1 MRLTRLVVV
10 VLASVVLSAAQDQ
23 KFALRVDVAVVS
35 IDVEVTDANGRA
47 VTSLTKEDF
56 QLDEDGQ
63 PREILHFAS
72 ADAPYAILS
81 MFDCTGSLSDQWAF
95 LQDAMLGFVQTL
107 RPHDTIGIAAFG
119 TQLIPLRDWVLRN
132 DLRLDFQMPLPA
144 QNSICDDT
152 DFYESMIS
160 AAAKMRQL
168 PTNRKGVI
176 VFTDG
181 VHEHIARRNVR
192 MGGVV
197 LPRFIDAADDKD
209 FHSVLTAVRTSGAR
223 FYFVAMNTDLNPG
236 TVNEILHPVAAYS
249 PLPIY
254 NMQQVRSRMELL
266 AEGSGGRIVFPRTPD
281 DYKPLYAQIAQEL
294 GSSYS
299 LGFTP
304 SAADDGGYHRVEVHV
319 TNPALH
325 TRQSRTGYG
334 VSAMEKSPTPGR

>member
-1 MRLTRLVVV
+1 MRLTRLVII
-10 VLASVVLSAAQDQ
+10 VLASIILSAAQDQ

-35 IDVEVTDANGRA
+35 VDVEVTDANGRA
-47 VTSLTKEDF
+47 VTSLAKEDF
-56 QLDEDGQ
+56 RLDEDGK
-63 PREILHFAS
+63 PHEILHFAS

-81 MFDCTGSLSDQWAF
+81 MFDCTGSLSDQWEF
-95 LQDAMLGFVQTL
+95 LRVAMLGFVQTL
-107 RPHDTIGIAAFG
+107 RPQDSIGIVAFG
-119 TQLIPLRDWVLRN
+119 TRLIPLRDWVLRN
-132 DLRLDFQMPLPA
+132 DLRLDFQMPLPG

-160 AAAKMRQL
+160 AAVSMQKL
-168 PTNRKGVI
+168 PASRKGVI

-192 MGGVV
+192 VGGVV
-197 LPRFIDAADDKD
+197 LPRFIDAANDKD
-209 FHSVLTAVRTSGAR
+209 FQLVLRAVRASGAR

-236 TVNEILHPVAAYS
+236 TVNEILHPVADYS

-281 DYKPLYAQIAQEL
+281 DYKPLYARIAQEL

-304 SAADDGGYHRVEVHV
+304 SDSDDGRYHRIEVHV
-319 TNPALH
+319 ANPDLR
-325 TRQSRTGYG
+325 TRQSRDGYG
-334 VSAMEKSPTPGR
+334 VNATEKSATPER